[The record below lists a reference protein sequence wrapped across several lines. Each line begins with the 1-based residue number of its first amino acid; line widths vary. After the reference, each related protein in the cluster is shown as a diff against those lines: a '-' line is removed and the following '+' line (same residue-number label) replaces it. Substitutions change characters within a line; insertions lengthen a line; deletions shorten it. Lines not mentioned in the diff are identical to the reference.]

1 MGYRNGSYGPQPE
14 SGTER
19 SHESGLE
26 DVRREAARLAS
37 YLQFGPPR
45 AVRDRAPHPPQSL
58 LRDWPIPPNT
68 LSVYAIGQAMV
79 LRGDF
84 TQADLV
90 ALRQTFRDQLIT
102 LEDDGGEEALHTL
115 VVWPPRTE
123 EDGATSQEASS
134 REEREE
140 PAEVAA
146 ERSACPAGERAG

>member
-1 MGYRNGSYGPQPE
+1 
-14 SGTER
+14 
-19 SHESGLE
+19 
-26 DVRREAARLAS
+26 
-37 YLQFGPPR
+37 
-45 AVRDRAPHPPQSL
+45 
-58 LRDWPIPPNT
+58 
-68 LSVYAIGQAMV
+68 MV